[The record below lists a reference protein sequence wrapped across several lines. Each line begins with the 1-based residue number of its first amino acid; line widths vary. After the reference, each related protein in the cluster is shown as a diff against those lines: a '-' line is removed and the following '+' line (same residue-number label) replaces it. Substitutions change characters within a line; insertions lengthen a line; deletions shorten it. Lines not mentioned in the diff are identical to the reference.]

1 MVAAWRRAGVTMYGH
16 SGVEPGPAYAEVDP
30 IEDASVD
37 GTSIDYWLLGL
48 DTLFSRLFCCDHES
62 CPTFRSCTLA
72 DVTPRLRTWRYHL
85 RPCYPLQGQTTV
97 TSTLGLDTHC
107 SLTPLALGIL
117 TLRQARSAAAL
128 TGVQRSSERL
138 FRTDWN

>member
-1 MVAAWRRAGVTMYGH
+1 M
-16 SGVEPGPAYAEVDP
+16 
-30 IEDASVD
+30 
-37 GTSIDYWLLGL
+37 
-48 DTLFSRLFCCDHES
+48 FCCDHES
-62 CPTFRSCTLA
+62 YPTFRSCTLA

-128 TGVQRSSERL
+128 TGVQRSSEQK
-138 FRTDWN
+138 FRTRSIVDAQLFMGLDTHFLMGLDTHSCKPWLYCAGFLWRPYTPGFGYPPRGPGFTRL